1 MHLNLAT
8 HAERMWGRARAHTL
22 TCARV
27 CMHPTL
33 VQERLKALEQQRDTH
48 SSKDA
53 RQMRAAHTQLQV
65 RTRSYTQAAYAYHDC
80 NHLP

>member
-1 MHLNLAT
+1 
-8 HAERMWGRARAHTL
+8 
-22 TCARV
+22 
-27 CMHPTL
+27 MHPTL